1 MKGLPVEV
9 DSLVRAYKLGKVEV
23 QALRGLSLKVDAG
36 QIVSIIGP
44 SGSGKTTLLNI
55 LGGLDRATAGNVRV
69 GNTILTSLPPSEL
82 VQYRRDIVGH
92 IFQTL
97 NLIPTLTA
105 AENVELPMM
114 AAGIP
119 SSQRHSRIKEL
130 LGVVGLAERRDHKP
144 DELSGGEQQRVA
156 ISAALANDPPLLLAD
171 EPTGELDSVNA
182 RMVTEF
188 LVKVNRELGKTVIM
202 VTHDQNVARAA
213 DSIMRIEDG
222 VIKASLSPSQIAG
235 QEPSITYLD
244 QLRKRMAET
253 EQQLRELDEQFRTGR
268 LSGDEYADQR
278 LRLRQ
283 VRAGIIDELQRQG
296 VTG

>member
-23 QALRGLSLKVDAG
+23 QALRGLSLKVGAG

>member
-1 MKGLPVEV
+1 MKAVPVEV

-36 QIVSIIGP
+36 RMVSIIGP

-69 GNTILTSLPPSEL
+69 GTTILTSLQPSDL
-82 VQYRRDIVGH
+82 VHYRRDIVGH

-114 AAGIP
+114 AAGAA
-119 SSQRHSRIKEL
+119 SSLRHSRIKEL
-130 LGVVGLAERRDHKP
+130 LGVVGLNDRHDHKP

-156 ISAALANDPPLLLAD
+156 IAAVLANDPPLLLAD

-188 LVKVNRELGKTVIM
+188 LVKVNQQLGKTVIM

-253 EQQLRELDEQFRTGR
+253 EQQLQQLDEEFRNHRIT
-268 LSGDEYADQR
+268 GDEYADQR
-278 LRLRQ
+278 VRLKQ
-283 VRAGIIDELQRQG
+283 VRAGIMDELQRQG
-296 VTG
+296 VIG

>member
-1 MKGLPVEV
+1 MKAVPVQV

-36 QIVSIIGP
+36 RMVSIIGP

-55 LGGLDRATAGNVRV
+55 LGGLDRATAGSVRV
-69 GNTILTSLPPSEL
+69 GDTVLTELIPSEL
-82 VQYRRDIVGH
+82 VQYRRDVVGH

-114 AAGIP
+114 AAQV
-119 SSQRHSRIKEL
+119 SSNLRQSRVKEL
-130 LGVVGLAERRDHKP
+130 LSVVGLAERADHKP

-156 ISAALANDPPLLLAD
+156 IAAALANDPPLLLAD

-182 RMVTEF
+182 RMVTDF
-188 LVKVNRELGKTVIM
+188 LVKVNRELEKTVIM

-213 DSIMRIEDG
+213 DNIMRIEDG
-222 VIKASLSPSQIAG
+222 MIKATLTPSQIAG
-235 QEPSITYLD
+235 QEPSISYLD
-244 QLRKRMAET
+244 QLRRRKAEL
-253 EQQLRELDEQFRTGR
+253 EQQLRQLDEDFKDGR

-283 VRAGIIDELQRQG
+283 VRAGLEDELQRQG
-296 VTG
+296 VIG

>member
-1 MKGLPVEV
+1 MKGVPVEV
-9 DSLVRAYKLGKVEV
+9 DSLVKAYKLGKVEV
-23 QALRGLSLKVDAG
+23 QALRGLSIKVDAG
-36 QIVSIIGP
+36 RIVSIIGP

-69 GNTILTSLPPSEL
+69 GSTIVTSLPPSEL
-82 VQYRRDIVGH
+82 VHYRRDVVGH

-97 NLIPTLTA
+97 NLLPTLTA

-114 AAGIP
+114 AAGVP
-119 SSQRHSRIKEL
+119 SGQRHSRIKEL
-130 LGVVGLAERRDHKP
+130 LGVVGLIDRRDHKP

-156 ISAALANDPPLLLAD
+156 IAAALANDPPLLLAD

-188 LVKVNRELGKTVIM
+188 LVKVNRELGKTVVM

-222 VIKASLSPSQIAG
+222 MIKASLSPSQIAG

-253 EQQLRELDEQFRTGR
+253 EQQLRELDEEFRNGR
-268 LSGDEYADQR
+268 ISGDEYADHR
-278 LRLRQ
+278 VRLRQ
-283 VRAGIIDELQRQG
+283 VRAGIMDELQRQG
-296 VTG
+296 VVG

>member
-9 DSLVRAYKLGKVEV
+9 DSLVKAYKLGKVEV

-202 VTHDQNVARAA
+202 VTHDQNVARTA